1 MAANSVYVVVTACDI
16 VVVAWE
22 LVVVV
27 VAMSEVE
34 TPGSSSGRSIISTNG
49 V

>member
-27 VAMSEVE
+27 VMSEVK